1 MKKNQIRR
9 IVLKRNISNTVSVAA
24 KLLVMV
30 TFLLPFYWMMIT
42 AFKTYAESIQKPP
55 TLWPHEVTVEAFRTV
70 TSYFNLWPYIR
81 NTLIITV
88 TVMALELITMVPAA
102 YAFAKLKFKGKGIL
116 FTLVMISFMLPNQ
129 VTFISV
135 YIMMSKAG
143 LMKTLW
149 PQILPF
155 AANAYG
161 IFLLRQNFKQISDEL
176 IESARLDNAGEFGII
191 YKLMLP
197 IAKPTLVTVMLLS
210 FINRWNAYF
219 WPLVMC
225 NDETVKPISLVIA
238 RLKDVEQGLVWPT
251 MMAGNLL
258 LVMPVLL
265 LFLMA
270 SKKIIASMAYRGV
283 K

>member
-9 IVLKRNISNTVSVAA
+9 IVLKRNISNTVSASA
-24 KLLVMV
+24 KLLVMA
-30 TFLLPFYWMMIT
+30 TFLVPFYWMLIT
-42 AFKTYAESIQKPP
+42 AFKTYGESIQRPP
-55 TLWPHEVTVEAFRTV
+55 TLWPHEVTLEAFRTV

-81 NTLIITV
+81 NTLIITI
-88 TVMALELITMVPAA
+88 TVMALEMVTMVPAA

-197 IAKPTLVTVMLLS
+197 LAKPTLVTVMLLS

-225 NDETVKPISLVIA
+225 NDESVKPISLVIA

-265 LFLMA
+265 LFLLA

>member
-9 IVLKRNISNTVSVAA
+9 IVLKRKIGNTVSASA

-30 TFLLPFYWMMIT
+30 TFLLPFYWMLIT
-42 AFKTYAESIQKPP
+42 AFKTYAESIQRPP
-55 TLWPHEVTVEAFRTV
+55 TLWPHEITAQAFQTV
-70 TSYFNLWPYIR
+70 TSYFDLWPYIR

-88 TVMALELITMVPAA
+88 TVMALEMITMVPAA

-191 YKLMLP
+191 YKIMLP

-225 NDETVKPISLVIA
+225 NDESVKPISLVIA

-265 LFLMA
+265 LFLLA

>member
-9 IVLKRNISNTVSVAA
+9 IVLKRKISNTVSASA

-30 TFLLPFYWMMIT
+30 TFLLPFYWMLIT
-42 AFKTYAESIQKPP
+42 AFKTYAESIQRPP
-55 TLWPHEVTVEAFRTV
+55 TLWPHEITAQAFQTV
-70 TSYFNLWPYIR
+70 TSYFDLWPYIR

-191 YKLMLP
+191 YKIMLP

-225 NDETVKPISLVIA
+225 NDESVKPISLVIA

-265 LFLMA
+265 LFLLA

>member
-9 IVLKRNISNTVSVAA
+9 IVLKRKISNTVSASA

-30 TFLLPFYWMMIT
+30 TFLLPFYWMLIT
-42 AFKTYAESIQKPP
+42 AFKTYAESIQRPP
-55 TLWPHEVTVEAFRTV
+55 TLWPHEITAQAFQTVI
-70 TSYFNLWPYIR
+70 SYFDLWPYIR

-191 YKLMLP
+191 YKIMLP

-225 NDETVKPISLVIA
+225 NDESVKPISLVIA

-265 LFLMA
+265 LFLLA

>member
-9 IVLKRNISNTVSVAA
+9 IVLKRNINNTVSVAA

-30 TFLLPFYWMMIT
+30 TFLLPFYWMLIT
-42 AFKTYAESIQKPP
+42 AFKTYAESIQRPP
-55 TLWPHEVTVEAFRTV
+55 TLWPHEFTAQAFQTVI
-70 TSYFNLWPYIR
+70 SYFDLWPYIR
-81 NTLIITV
+81 NTLVITV

-191 YKLMLP
+191 YKIMLP
-197 IAKPTLVTVMLLS
+197 IARPTLVTVMLLS

-225 NDETVKPISLVIA
+225 NDESVKPISLVIA

-258 LVMPVLL
+258 LVMPVLI
-265 LFLMA
+265 LFLLA

>member
-9 IVLKRNISNTVSVAA
+9 IVLKRNISNAVSASA
-24 KLLVMV
+24 KILVMA
-30 TFLLPFYWMMIT
+30 TFLVPFYWMLIT
-42 AFKTYAESIQKPP
+42 AFKTYAESIQRPP
-55 TLWPHEVTVEAFRTV
+55 TLWPHEVTAEAFRTV

-176 IESARLDNAGEFGII
+176 IESARLDNAGEFCII

-225 NDETVKPISLVIA
+225 NDESVKPISLVIA

-258 LVMPVLL
+258 LVMPVLV
-265 LFLMA
+265 LFLLA